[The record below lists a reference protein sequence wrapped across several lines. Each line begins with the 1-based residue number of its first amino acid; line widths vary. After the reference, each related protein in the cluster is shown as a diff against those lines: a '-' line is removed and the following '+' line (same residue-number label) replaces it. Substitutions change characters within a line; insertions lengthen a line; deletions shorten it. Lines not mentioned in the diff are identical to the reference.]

1 MIMLYVIISIVQ
13 GRNQDCVRGGEGTGP
28 SDNKGG
34 VCGGLPPLNFS
45 NDVLLT
51 SAMD

>member
-1 MIMLYVIISIVQ
+1 MIMLYVNNSIVQ
-13 GRNQDCVRGGEGTGP
+13 GRIQDCKGGEGTGP